1 LSCKN
6 NAETT
11 TPTPKQPI
19 HLSQQAPAKKH
30 EKKKHEKKKKKKKKW
45 NLFEFVH
52 LCVERFGCCLGL
64 SCVAHDSKLLH
75 RDTKSFQKIF
85 ALPLVNVEKSL

>member
-1 LSCKN
+1 VHLSCKN

-30 EKKKHEKKKKKKKKW
+30 EKKKHEKKKKKKKNGIFS
-45 NLFEFVH
+45 NLF
-52 LCVERFGCCLGL
+52 
-64 SCVAHDSKLLH
+64 
-75 RDTKSFQKIF
+75 TF
-85 ALPLVNVEKSL
+85 ALSDSAAALASAALRTTPNFCTVTPNPFRRSLLCHS